1 MKIPALTEVLKELPL
16 LKVLKLPVKKEKE
29 NYIIN
34 KLKSLTNFNN
44 VKIVREEKKKEKV
57 FNYVNKITIEK
68 LFRETKEKILKI
80 EEFEEKYL

>member
-29 NYIIN
+29 KYIIN